1 MADANVPEV
10 ILDIND
16 QQLLITERFH
26 GKPAVLSTQ
35 VAERFL
41 RRHDHLLRDIATLRS
56 LLPKSFDRAN
66 FCSIA
71 MKDSQGKK
79 RPAYL
84 LTRDAF
90 SLLVMGMTGKTSIM
104 WKLRYIEAFNALEQA
119 QMQRERESFENQ
131 AELAREAGYLQGRQ
145 EALCLPVMQAERK
158 QGYLDGLKEGR
169 KLGKR
174 RDGLRI
180 LGKILVYRQKGLS
193 YTEIAKLL
201 GISRSGVGERL
212 SRARRLGLLQPQG
225 NLAEAAS

>member
-1 MADANVPEV
+1 MADATVPEV

-56 LLPKSFDRAN
+56 LLPKPFDRAN

-180 LGKILVYRQKGLS
+180 LGKILAYRQKGLS

-225 NLAEAAS
+225 NMAEVAS